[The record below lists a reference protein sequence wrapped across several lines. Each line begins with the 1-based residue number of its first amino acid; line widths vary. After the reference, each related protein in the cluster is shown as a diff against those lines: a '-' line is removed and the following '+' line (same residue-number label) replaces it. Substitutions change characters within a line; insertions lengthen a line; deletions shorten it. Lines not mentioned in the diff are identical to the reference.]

1 MIIEMK
7 ESQAVLA
14 LLGMAHEHRMR
25 IFKML
30 MAQGPSG
37 LSSGDVASRLGV
49 GRSNVSF
56 HLSNMER
63 SGLLRS
69 RRVHRNRFYAV
80 DVDGVRD
87 LLVYLTEACCDWNP
101 KARGP
106 LLNGAAAVPAE
117 QGDEA

>member
-14 LLGMAHEHRMR
+14 LLGVAHEHRMR
-25 IFKML
+25 IFRML

-37 LSSGDVASRLGV
+37 MPAGDVASRLGV

-63 SGLLRS
+63 AGLLRS

-80 DVDGVRD
+80 DLDGVRAF
-87 LLVYLTEACCDWNP
+87 LVYLTEAFCDWNP
-101 KARGP
+101 KACGP
-106 LLNGAAAVPAE
+106 VLNGRAAVPAE
-117 QGDEA
+117 QGDET